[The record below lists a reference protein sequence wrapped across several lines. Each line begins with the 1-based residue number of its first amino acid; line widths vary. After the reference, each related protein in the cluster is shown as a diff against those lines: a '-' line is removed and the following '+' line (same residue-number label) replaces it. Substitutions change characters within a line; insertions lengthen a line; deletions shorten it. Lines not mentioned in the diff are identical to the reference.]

1 MYQKSKCG
9 NYTGKEV
16 RAGQVKRAREK
27 GAEQV
32 RRLKKL
38 LLLNGTFVKNFFF
51 EFGCTN
57 VKLGKVQKW
66 KVISNNLKLG
76 LSIIQDK
83 KKNFK

>member
-51 EFGCTN
+51 KFEFGCTN
-57 VKLGKVQKW
+57 VKLGKVQKL

-76 LSIIQDK
+76 LSIILDK
-83 KKNFK
+83 